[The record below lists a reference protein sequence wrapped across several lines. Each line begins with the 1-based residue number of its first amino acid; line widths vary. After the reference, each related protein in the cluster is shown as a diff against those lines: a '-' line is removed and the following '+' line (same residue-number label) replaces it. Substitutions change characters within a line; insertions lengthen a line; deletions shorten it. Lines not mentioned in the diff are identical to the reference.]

1 MYLFSTRPLWKE
13 INISKQLVT
22 NLYHAYLGTE
32 KKDITSRSEAIKF
45 LLQIT
50 SQIQAEMTTD
60 LKCNNPECNIK
71 DLYKIL
77 DEVYHFYRRQ
87 KKARSKM
94 QKAGVNSGSAFE
106 LFSENRNMTRNIIDS
121 VNLWLENS
129 LLFQDKLS
137 DEYDKASFELNQ
149 ELCVKMY
156 LYGAASQALSLI
168 SMSQKF
174 NSQELFTGVK
184 IRPDEDYAID
194 PIKYHPIIHFNTA
207 LTGNQNI
214 LADDKELENA
224 DDSLI
229 GQGFYST
236 YKIKFIY
243 SLRLLSTF
251 QEDMLYGGKYA
262 MTIIDKKDFINK
274 LQEYSPDPIDIDA
287 FFELFVLSKEKI
299 ESQVRGSD
307 GIIWV
312 MNANQYRHE
321 LRPFLCLEND
331 RIMISYCALKQAQDL
346 WLSILLNGGMCY
358 SNKKDDL
365 TRAIEKR
372 NEELSD
378 KLVEILRKK
387 LNNHYR
393 ADFDQIDVRYDRI
406 FGSKDID
413 YGDFDLVFYS
423 GENNELFL
431 IEAKFFSDSLNNSG
445 TISDYEKMFK
455 EHGYYVHC
463 RSRYDLVMKEPEKI
477 KQFIGVS
484 GPIKAHFLFVSSKPL
499 EIEFQDKDGVV
510 CFPCLS
516 IFDDYI
522 EGKLLPEVGEQ
533 PVRPTHEL

>member
-423 GENNELFL
+423 GDQL
-431 IEAKFFSDSLNNSG
+431 
-445 TISDYEKMFK
+445 
-455 EHGYYVHC
+455 
-463 RSRYDLVMKEPEKI
+463 
-477 KQFIGVS
+477 
-484 GPIKAHFLFVSSKPL
+484 
-499 EIEFQDKDGVV
+499 
-510 CFPCLS
+510 
-516 IFDDYI
+516 
-522 EGKLLPEVGEQ
+522 
-533 PVRPTHEL
+533 